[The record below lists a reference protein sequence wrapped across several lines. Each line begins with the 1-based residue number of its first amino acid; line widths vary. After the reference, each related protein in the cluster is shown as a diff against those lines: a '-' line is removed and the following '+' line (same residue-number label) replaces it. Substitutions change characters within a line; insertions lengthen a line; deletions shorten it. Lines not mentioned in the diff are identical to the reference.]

1 MENNMAKGHAT
12 LVTNQFGSRADAYV
26 ESSVHAQG
34 ADLDQ
39 AAALLTNARDA
50 RVLDLGCGGG
60 HVAFRAAPLA
70 HDVVAYDLS
79 ADMLAAVARTAA
91 QRNLPN
97 IATRQGSAEALPFA
111 DAEFDFVL
119 SRYSAHHWH
128 GFSRA
133 LAEAHRVLRP
143 SGRALFMDAIS
154 PGVALLDTYLQTVE
168 LLRDPSHVRDYSAAE
183 WVNALTGTG
192 FAVKNVTTRRLRLDF
207 GTWIARMATPDAQ
220 AAAIRTLQVQMS
232 DDVAKHFEI
241 EADGNFTIDT
251 AAFEVSRD
259 A

>member
-1 MENNMAKGHAT
+1 MAKGHAA

-26 ESSVHAQG
+26 ESSVHAHG

-39 AAALLTNARDA
+39 AAVLLDGASDA

-79 ADMLAAVARTAA
+79 TDMLAAVARTAT
-91 QRNLPN
+91 QRGLTN
-97 IATRQGSAEALPFA
+97 IATRQGSAETLPFD

-128 GFSRA
+128 GFGRA

-143 SGRALFMDAIS
+143 GGRALFMDAIS
-154 PGVALLDTYLQTVE
+154 PGTALLDTYLQTVE

-183 WVNALTGTG
+183 WVAALTGAG
-192 FAVKNVTTRRLRLDF
+192 FSVKGVTTRRLHLDF
-207 GTWIARMATPDAQ
+207 DTWIARMATPDAQ
-220 AAAIRTLQVQMS
+220 TAAIRALQMQMS
-232 DDVAKHFEI
+232 EDVTQHFAI
-241 EADGNFTIDT
+241 EAEGSFTIDT